1 MNRLWRFLR
10 GYWDLELTGASPDWV
25 LNRLTQ
31 QRIPVWNICRLDA
44 FTVRISVFPRDIP
57 AVKAQA
63 EKAMCQVEDAEA
75 QGFGELLRG
84 IWSRPVLCLGL
95 LAGFLMMLLL
105 PRFVLFYTVE
115 GNKQVPS
122 KMILRNLDTLG
133 VGVGVYG
140 PNIHNQWVED
150 HMLNLVAELERIA
163 INQSGCKA
171 QVLVRERPETPQ
183 VMDRKGFSNIVADR
197 AAIILEQN
205 VWTGQPLKQPG
216 DVVAEGELL
225 VSGVVD
231 LERTFL
237 LTRAQAEIFG
247 QTWREYDAVTPELY
261 AAKTVVLDTS
271 TAVWIEVGKRRIKI
285 FGNSG
290 ISTAAC
296 DKMISRKILSLP
308 GGHLLPV
315 SILAE
320 TCILRGRNTE
330 RSTEVEA
337 QTLLAASVAE
347 MAAEQMRAGQI
358 LKQRQ
363 TLSAAENLWTMHVW
377 LECRE
382 MIARVAEA
390 NWIEEE
396 YAYD

>member
-31 QRIPVWNICRLDA
+31 QRIPFWNIRRLDA

-75 QGFGELLRG
+75 QGVGELLRG

-95 LAGFLMMLLL
+95 LAGLLLMLLL

-133 VGVGVYG
+133 IGVGVYG

-197 AAIILEQN
+197 PAIILEQN
-205 VWTGQPLKQPG
+205 IWTGQPLKQPG

-261 AAKTVVLDTS
+261 AEKTVVLDTS

-296 DKMISRKILSLP
+296 DKMVSRKILSL
-308 GGHLLPV
+308 
-315 SILAE
+315 
-320 TCILRGRNTE
+320 
-330 RSTEVEA
+330 
-337 QTLLAASVAE
+337 
-347 MAAEQMRAGQI
+347 
-358 LKQRQ
+358 KK
-363 TLSAAENLWTMHVW
+363 
-377 LECRE
+377 
-382 MIARVAEA
+382 
-390 NWIEEE
+390 
-396 YAYD
+396 Y